1 MNKILNKYVKKNKK
15 GASMLDFFIYALVI
29 LLIGS
34 AVMLLGGVL
43 KTGVNKVKTKT
54 SEVNTSVD
62 SGTSGY
68 NGSNNG
74 LAD

>member
-54 SEVNTSVD
+54 SDVNTTVD
-62 SGTSGY
+62 NGTSGY
-68 NGSNNG
+68 TDND
-74 LAD
+74 LED

>member
-1 MNKILNKYVKKNKK
+1 MKKILNKYVKKNKK

-54 SEVNTSVD
+54 SDVNTTVD

-68 NGSNNG
+68 NGSSNG